1 MGFILLLFFNALLLS
16 SIAAYYSIAGLIA
29 IFSAAPLSI
38 AMMGGSL
45 ELAKLVTVSWLYR
58 NWNDAPRIMKYYF
71 TVAVVILMFITSLG
85 IFGFLSKAHTEQG
98 SANSNLTAQIE
109 VIDDKIKVEK
119 EIIDDNRKALKQL
132 DEAVDQTMGRTKDE
146 KGATQSSQLRK
157 AQQKERS
164 RISSDISEA
173 RKKIA
178 EYNVERFPL
187 ETESRKLEAEVGPI
201 KYIAA
206 LAYSESGSEDA
217 KASIEK
223 AVRFIIILLVSV
235 FDPMAVLLVIAA
247 NYNMNLLAR
256 KREYLQTATIDPIPM
271 EKKEV
276 DAHRMY
282 HRDQDS
288 M

>member
-1 MGFILLLFFNALLLS
+1 MGFVLLLFFNALLLS

-58 NWNDAPRIMKYYF
+58 NWNNAPRIMKYYF
-71 TVAVVILMFITSLG
+71 TMSVVILMFITSLG

-98 SANSNLTAQIE
+98 SANSNLTAQISIYDE
-109 VIDDKIKVEK
+109 KIKTEK
-119 EIIDDNRKALKQL
+119 ENIEANRKALKQM
-132 DEAVDQTMGRTKDE
+132 DEGVDQVLGRTTTE
-146 KGATQSSQLRK
+146 TGADKAVAMRK
-157 AQQKERS
+157 SQQKERS
-164 RISSDISEA
+164 RIQNEILQSQKS
-173 RKKIA
+173 IA
-178 EYNVERFPL
+178 ELNDIRAPTAAEM
-187 ETESRKLEAEVGPI
+187 RKLEAEVGPI

-206 LAYSESGSEDA
+206 LAYSEGEES

-223 AVRFIIILLVSV
+223 AVRFIILLLVSV
-235 FDPMAVLLVIAA
+235 FDPMAVLLIIAA
-247 NYNMNLLAR
+247 NYNLKNLAR
-256 KREYLQTATIDPIPM
+256 KKEFFQATTIDPIPM
-271 EKKEV
+271 EKDEV
-276 DAHRMY
+276 SAHRMY

>member
-1 MGFILLLFFNALLLS
+1 MAFVLLLFFNALLLS

-45 ELAKLVTVSWLYR
+45 EFAKLVTVSWLYR

-206 LAYSESGSEDA
+206 LAYSEGGSEDA

>member
-1 MGFILLLFFNALLLS
+1 MAFVILLFFNALLLS

-29 IFSAAPLSI
+29 IFSAAPVSI

-109 VIDDKIKVEK
+109 LIDEKIKVERVN
-119 EIIDDNRKALKQL
+119 IDNNRKSLKQL
-132 DEAVDQTMGRTKDE
+132 DEAVDQVMVRSKDE
-146 KGATQSSQLRK
+146 KGADKAIALRK
-157 AQQKERS
+157 SQTKERT
-164 RISSDISEA
+164 RLLQDIEA
-173 RKKIA
+173 EQKIIA
-178 EYNVERFPL
+178 KLNEDRAPIA
-187 ETESRKLEAEVGPI
+187 TEVRKLEAEVGPI

-206 LAYSESGSEDA
+206 LIDAEGSKESV
-217 KASIEK
+217 EK
-223 AVRFIIILLVSV
+223 SVRFIILLLVSV

-247 NYNMNLLAR
+247 NYNLNAVKR
-256 KREYLQTATIDPIPM
+256 KEELFYATTIDPIPM
-271 EKKEV
+271 KREEV
-276 DAHRMY
+276 SAHKMY

>member
-1 MGFILLLFFNALLLS
+1 MGFVLLLFFNALLLS

-58 NWNDAPRIMKYYF
+58 NWNNAPRIMKYYF
-71 TVAVVILMFITSLG
+71 TVSVVILMFITSLG

-109 VIDDKIKVEK
+109 MYDDKIKIEK
-119 EIIDDNRKALKQL
+119 ENIEANRKALKQM
-132 DEAVDQTMGRTKDE
+132 DEAVDQVMGRSQDE
-146 KGATQSSQLRK
+146 KGADKAVGLRR
-157 AQQKERS
+157 AQQKERARLQS
-164 RISSDISEA
+164 EIAAEQKTISSLSEERA
-173 RKKIA
+173 PIAADVRK
-178 EYNVERFPL
+178 V
-187 ETESRKLEAEVGPI
+187 EAEVGPI

-206 LAYSESGSEDA
+206 LAYSEDEDT

-223 AVRFIIILLVSV
+223 AVRFIILLLVSV
-235 FDPMAVLLVIAA
+235 FDPMAVLLIIAA
-247 NYNMNLLAR
+247 NYNLNLLTR
-256 KREYLQTATIDPIPM
+256 KKEFFEATTIDPIPM
-271 EKKEV
+271 EKDEV
-276 DAHRMY
+276 SAHRMY

>member
-1 MGFILLLFFNALLLS
+1 MAFVILLFFNALLLS

-109 VIDDKIKVEK
+109 LIDEKIKVER
-119 EIIDDNRKALKQL
+119 ENIDNNRKSLKQL
-132 DEAVDQTMGRTKDE
+132 DEAVDQVMVRSKDE
-146 KGATQSSQLRK
+146 KGADKAVTLRK
-157 AQQKERS
+157 SQTKERT
-164 RISSDISEA
+164 RLLQDIEA
-173 RKKIA
+173 EQKIIA
-178 EYNVERFPL
+178 KLNEDRAPIA
-187 ETESRKLEAEVGPI
+187 TEVRKLEAEVGPI

-206 LAYSESGSEDA
+206 LIDAEESKESV
-217 KASIEK
+217 EK
-223 AVRFIIILLVSV
+223 SVRFIILLLVSV

-247 NYNMNLLAR
+247 NYNLNTVKR
-256 KREYLQTATIDPIPM
+256 KEELFHATTIDPIPM
-271 EKKEV
+271 RREEV
-276 DAHRMY
+276 SAHKMY

>member
-1 MGFILLLFFNALLLS
+1 MGFVLLLFFNALLLS

-45 ELAKLVTVSWLYR
+45 ELAKLVTVSWLYK

-109 VIDDKIKVEK
+109 IYDDKIKIEK
-119 EIIDDNRKALKQL
+119 ENIEANRKALKQM
-132 DEAVDQTMGRTKDE
+132 DEGVDQVLGRSTTE
-146 KGATQSSQLRK
+146 TGADKAVAVRK
-157 AQQKERS
+157 SQQKERT
-164 RISSDISEA
+164 RIQNEILQSQKSITELNDA
-173 RKKIA
+173 RAPIA
-178 EYNVERFPL
+178 A
-187 ETESRKLEAEVGPI
+187 ETRKLEAEVGPI

-206 LAYSESGSEDA
+206 LAYSEDEDT

-235 FDPMAVLLVIAA
+235 FDPMAVLLIIAA
-247 NYNMNLLAR
+247 NYNLNLLAR
-256 KREYLQTATIDPIPM
+256 KREFLQTATIDPIPM